1 VTVLEIVYYVA
12 SSVDGFIAPLDGSL
26 DWLAPFEESGED
38 FGYAAFYES
47 VDSVLV
53 GARTYRQMLGF
64 AEWPYPGKPTW
75 VFTHAPVGAP
85 MPDVTFTAQT
95 PPEVAAE
102 LAELGMRRAW
112 LVGGGALAGAFQDA
126 GLISEYIVSTMPVLL
141 GSGVGLL
148 AGSGSLDALE
158 LVDARQYPHGVQQA
172 RYRTSTR

>member
-1 VTVLEIVYYVA
+1 VA

-53 GARTYRQMLGF
+53 GGRTYRQMLGF

-75 VFTHAPVGAP
+75 VFSHSLVRAPKA
-85 MPDVTFTAQT
+85 DVTVTAKT
-95 PPEVAAE
+95 PREVAAE
-102 LAELGMRRAW
+102 LAGLGMRRTW

-126 GLISEYIVSTMPVLL
+126 GLISEFIVSTMPVLL
-141 GSGVGLL
+141 ASGVPLL
-148 AGSGSLDALE
+148 GDSGSPGSLE
-158 LVDARQYPHGVQQA
+158 LVDTRQYPCGVQQA
-172 RYRTSTR
+172 RYRTQIP

>member
-1 VTVLEIVYYVA
+1 MLEIVYYVA

-53 GARTYRQMLGF
+53 GGRTYRQMLGF

-75 VFTHAPVGAP
+75 VFTHAPDGAP

-95 PPEVAAE
+95 PPEVMAE
-102 LAELGMRRAW
+102 LTRLGMRRAW

-148 AGSGSLDALE
+148 GGSGSPDALE
-158 LVDARQYPHGVQQA
+158 LVDARQYPHGVQQV
-172 RYRTSTR
+172 RYRASTR

>member
-75 VFTHAPVGAP
+75 VFSHSTVRAS
-85 MPDVTFTAQT
+85 MTDVTVTAKT
-95 PPEVAAE
+95 PLEVAAE
-102 LAELGMRRAW
+102 LSGLGMRRAW
-112 LVGGGALAGAFQDA
+112 LVGGGTLAGSFQDA
-126 GLISEYIVSTMPVLL
+126 GLISEFIVSTMPVLM
-141 GSGVGLL
+141 GAGVGLL
-148 AGSGSLDALE
+148 GGSGSPVSLE
-158 LVDARQYPHGVQQA
+158 LVDTRQYPHGVQQA
-172 RYRTSTR
+172 RYQTRIR